1 MNISCGYTGFEFPK
15 ESSITFDDGVV
26 YVSFNN
32 DARLVLAHAIED
44 EFVTYK
50 SKTKK
55 FALRWADINR
65 VLLIPIEN
73 GQTSLLAFELNSGD
87 HAEIGFVT
95 ASSADLIKKRLSS
108 KTEILD
114 SNVE

>member
-1 MNISCGYTGFEFPK
+1 MNFSCGYTDLKFPR
-15 ESSITFDDGVV
+15 ENSITFDDGVV
-26 YVSFNN
+26 YVNFDN
-32 DARLVLAHAIED
+32 DAMLVLAHAVED

-65 VLLIPIEN
+65 VLLIPVEH
-73 GQTSLLAFELNSGD
+73 GQTSLLAFELNSD
-87 HAEIGFVT
+87 DQAEIGLVT

-108 KTEILD
+108 KTVIFD